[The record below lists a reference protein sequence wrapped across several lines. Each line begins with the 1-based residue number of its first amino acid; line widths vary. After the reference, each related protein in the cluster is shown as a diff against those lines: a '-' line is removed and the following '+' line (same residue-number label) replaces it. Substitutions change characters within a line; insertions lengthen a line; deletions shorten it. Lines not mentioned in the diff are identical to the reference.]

1 MPDQT
6 SQAFKLL
13 AEVQAAIE
21 AGDLKALRRTSD
33 ALKGSIT
40 SLLVNQ
46 AFEAASTLE
55 RTLSEDDLARAQDA
69 CRRLREA
76 LNSLDPN
83 AAKSPSPMETPSSG
97 PIEIPK

>member
-1 MPDQT
+1 MADQT

-13 AEVQAAIE
+13 AEVQAAIK
-21 AGDLKALRRTSD
+21 AGDLKTLRQKSD

-55 RTLSEDDLARAQDA
+55 KTFSEEDLARAKDA
-69 CRRLREA
+69 CQRLREA
-76 LNSLDPN
+76 LNSLDRN
-83 AAKSPSPMETPSSG
+83 ASKSTSPIETP
-97 PIEIPK
+97 K